1 MKKSLLPICIAL
13 ILGLVS
19 CEKHPLEEVEVPQP
33 AGANYLSVS
42 LKMSGSMGTKAWD
55 NANADGSYAAGTA
68 TETALSGKAQFLLYQ
83 NGTPL
88 PDLAQEIASL
98 GTAGS
103 AHHANDELSSDI
115 VLVFDNEAI
124 DQMPTSIMTILNS
137 PFDLATIKGKTET
150 EMRAML
156 VSSSVAT
163 QAAGAFV
170 MSNSVYYDGDNQVV
184 TSTPVDLASICKTPE
199 AARSHPVEIH
209 VERVLAGI
217 EVFLDVA
224 ATLFSKNG
232 SENHTTSGGTEIHLA
247 YNGFWIGNQYNQA
260 KLLKDISPAWTPTV
274 AWAWNDPFNARSYWG
289 NETAATAKSQ
299 STYTTD
305 KARKYTY
312 PYTPATAAVT
322 PDAATGAYSD
332 GSLVVVAGQL
342 YDDADA
348 DGEYDAGEE
357 LPIVRY
363 QGTYYSA
370 GDFCTLLSHANIFK
384 QYYYKVN
391 AVTYKTV
398 DQVAL
403 MYTPLTDTWKNA
415 YITVRNASNT
425 DYIQVENPD
434 WDLTST
440 NYGKRQYIED
450 WEAVFTARIPA
461 GTPGLYTF
469 DGSQYVPVVIDSD
482 ISYQVK
488 VPYWK
493 RGQGYFYLPIVHNA
507 DQVDGVTK
515 KDGYYGVLRNHL
527 YQVNITSMVGMGTP
541 NPSEDNRTIT
551 PQKPIEDEYY
561 VQAQVNALRW
571 RFVKQDYQFE

>member
-13 ILGLVS
+13 ISGLVS

-68 TETALSGKAQFLLYQ
+68 TENALSGKAQFLLFQ

-115 VLVFDNEAI
+115 VLVFDNDAI
-124 DQMPTSIMTILNS
+124 DQMPTSIMAILNS

-312 PYTPATAAVT
+312 PYTPAAAAVT

-348 DGEYDAGEE
+348 DGVYDLGEE
-357 LPIVRY
+357 LGVVSY
-363 QGTYYSA
+363 QGAYYTIE
-370 GDFCTLLSHANIFK
+370 DFAKLLAQTAPFN
-384 QYYYKVN
+384 QYYYRYDVN
-391 AVTYKTV
+391 TYKHIDFV
-398 DQVAL
+398 
-403 MYTPLTDTWKNA
+403 PLT
-415 YITVRNASNT
+415 YIYDSDIWYNDYIRISNVSNT
-425 DYIQVENPD
+425 DYVQVPNPD
-434 WDLTST
+434 WDMSST
-440 NYGKRQYIED
+440 AYGKRQYIED
-450 WEAVFTARIPA
+450 WETVFTARIEA
-461 GTPGLYTF
+461 STPGLYTF
-469 DGSQYVPVVIDSD
+469 NGTQFVPALIADD
-482 ISYQVK
+482 IIYQVK

-561 VQAQVNALRW
+561 VQAQVNTLRW